1 MPCQTIYESSV
12 PLSSYV
18 TAIRHRYKRSMYIDR
33 YVHKKCTN
41 MYMSCM
47 YAYSVYMYILVHCV
61 PPTSNLL
68 FMCARTQFGSQVFI
82 LQGRGSEPSTMD
94 TTTIQASLNTNN
106 THVITFTN
114 ALDIATHFK
123 VALKDT
129 QSSEH
134 FCLLMKRTRGILL
147 QPGVSLDMPVMFA
160 PETMHTHKTTITVS
174 CSITEEKGENGGGNQ
189 LNLE

>member
-1 MPCQTIYESSV
+1 
-12 PLSSYV
+12 
-18 TAIRHRYKRSMYIDR
+18 
-33 YVHKKCTN
+33 
-41 MYMSCM
+41 
-47 YAYSVYMYILVHCV
+47 
-61 PPTSNLL
+61 
-68 FMCARTQFGSQVFI
+68 
-82 LQGRGSEPSTMD
+82 MD

-114 ALDIATHFK
+114 PLDIATHFK

-134 FCLLMKRTRGILL
+134 FCLLMKRTCGILL

-174 CSITEEKGENGGGNQ
+174 CSITEEKGESGGNQ
-189 LNLE
+189 LSLEWQFPIVGVPEIRPVSPQSAPKIVCRAKERMEERLEVELVGCKMSRAARFCPATQNSTHMLTNCTLNPTSQQI